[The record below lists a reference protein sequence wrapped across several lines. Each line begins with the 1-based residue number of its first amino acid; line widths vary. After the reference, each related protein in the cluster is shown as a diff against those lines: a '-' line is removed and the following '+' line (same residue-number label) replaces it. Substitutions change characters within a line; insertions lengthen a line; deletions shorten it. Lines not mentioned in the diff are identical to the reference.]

1 MLLLLLNTF
10 LKLLWFLLLPLQQVG
25 GMFDTVQ
32 RSTQQTTEWAVLLLD
47 IISSGTVDMQ
57 SNKWALTT
65 TAIHTLTQ
73 QLSRDVPYSHVCFSP
88 TVSSSQQY

>member
-1 MLLLLLNTF
+1 MLLIYY
-10 LKLLWFLLLPLQQVG
+10 LKSTRGFDYTYPEATNAVVFSFFTKVG

-57 SNKWALTT
+57 SNK
-65 TAIHTLTQ
+65 
-73 QLSRDVPYSHVCFSP
+73 
-88 TVSSSQQY
+88 

>member
-1 MLLLLLNTF
+1 MNELTNGVS
-10 LKLLWFLLLPLQQVG
+10 PRGQVG

-57 SNKWALTT
+57 SNK
-65 TAIHTLTQ
+65 
-73 QLSRDVPYSHVCFSP
+73 
-88 TVSSSQQY
+88 

>member
-1 MLLLLLNTF
+1 MNVLSGIKTMLCPYCSIIIGSMVLSYIF
-10 LKLLWFLLLPLQQVG
+10 FYFPDKVG

-57 SNKWALTT
+57 SNK
-65 TAIHTLTQ
+65 
-73 QLSRDVPYSHVCFSP
+73 
-88 TVSSSQQY
+88 

>member
-1 MLLLLLNTF
+1 MQFWDFIKYVTKRITCF
-10 LKLLWFLLLPLQQVG
+10 FFFFPVKVG

-57 SNKWALTT
+57 SNKWA
-65 TAIHTLTQ
+65 
-73 QLSRDVPYSHVCFSP
+73 
-88 TVSSSQQY
+88 

>member
-1 MLLLLLNTF
+1 MC
-10 LKLLWFLLLPLQQVG
+10 LKRLKCFFFFPNKVG

-57 SNKWALTT
+57 SNKWVLTNYKT
-65 TAIHTLTQ
+65 PPQSAVHSL
-73 QLSRDVPYSHVCFSP
+73 FF
-88 TVSSSQQY
+88 

>member
-1 MLLLLLNTF
+1 MYLSKEYNKCDVGFSLS
-10 LKLLWFLLLPLQQVG
+10 LPRQVG

-57 SNKWALTT
+57 SNK
-65 TAIHTLTQ
+65 
-73 QLSRDVPYSHVCFSP
+73 
-88 TVSSSQQY
+88 

>member
-1 MLLLLLNTF
+1 MRGWDLMKYVLFFVFPN
-10 LKLLWFLLLPLQQVG
+10 KVG

-57 SNKWALTT
+57 SNKWVFTNYKVQST
-65 TAIHTLTQ
+65 RST
-73 QLSRDVPYSHVCFSP
+73 FN
-88 TVSSSQQY
+88 

>member
-1 MLLLLLNTF
+1 METNRIRSSHN
-10 LKLLWFLLLPLQQVG
+10 QVG

-57 SNKWALTT
+57 SNK
-65 TAIHTLTQ
+65 
-73 QLSRDVPYSHVCFSP
+73 
-88 TVSSSQQY
+88 

>member
-1 MLLLLLNTF
+1 MFAHAWPSVLPNSRS
-10 LKLLWFLLLPLQQVG
+10 KLIIDFVLVTQVG

-57 SNKWALTT
+57 SNK
-65 TAIHTLTQ
+65 
-73 QLSRDVPYSHVCFSP
+73 
-88 TVSSSQQY
+88 

>member
-1 MLLLLLNTF
+1 MSRLTVFCPLLT
-10 LKLLWFLLLPLQQVG
+10 KVG

-57 SNKWALTT
+57 SNK
-65 TAIHTLTQ
+65 
-73 QLSRDVPYSHVCFSP
+73 
-88 TVSSSQQY
+88 